1 MNIEEYIEEDEEP
14 PLLLSPRPSHGK
26 CFHTKS
32 NIRVMISAFFSDL
45 FTQSLLCFSV
55 CVLQV
60 FGCGRTAPVQCRWGD
75 GCACHQC
82 PAGEQPSK
90 VRLQ

>member
-45 FTQSLLCFSV
+45 FTQSLLCFCV
-55 CVLQV
+55 CV
-60 FGCGRTAPVQCRWGD
+60 
-75 GCACHQC
+75 
-82 PAGEQPSK
+82 AG
-90 VRLQ
+90 VWLW